1 MRKLNLKDSLNFM
14 RFIKKAGIRQIV
26 IDLVNGVKDTTDSP
40 ARIGVNAFFAVMEAV
55 SATENEQELYNL
67 LSGPLELEPEQVAA
81 IELTELAEKLEQ
93 MAQENNLERF
103 FTSALGTTT
112 TGQ

>member
-1 MRKLNLKDSLNFM
+1 MEFSVRLK
-14 RFIKKAGIRQIV
+14 
-26 IDLVNGVKDTTDSP
+26 
-40 ARIGVNAFFAVMEAV
+40 
-55 SATENEQELYNL
+55 ELRVDNDM
-67 LSGPLELEPEQVAA
+67 SQ
-81 IELTELAEKLEQ
+81 TELAEKLEQ